1 MVMPDQDVRTFL
13 YEFEAVRPEMIT
25 DPTAWTE
32 EDDRIAE
39 AHFAYLKQATEEGIV
54 LLAGRSLDGKGPAIV
69 ILDAET
75 EDEARRFMQNDPFVA
90 QGLMRA
96 TLHPFRASLVRE

>member
-1 MVMPDQDVRTFL
+1 MPDQDVRTFL

-39 AHFAYLKQATEEGIV
+39 AHFAYLKQATRWG
-54 LLAGRSLDGKGPAIV
+54 SSSSPA
-69 ILDAET
+69 
-75 EDEARRFMQNDPFVA
+75 ARWTARDRP
-90 QGLMRA
+90 
-96 TLHPFRASLVRE
+96 S

>member
-1 MVMPDQDVRTFL
+1 MPDQDVRTFL

-39 AHFAYLKQATEEGIV
+39 AHFAYLQGATEEGTV
-54 LLAGRSLDGKGPAIV
+54 LLAGRSLDATGPAIV

-90 QGLMRA
+90 RGLMRA
-96 TLHPFRASLVRE
+96 TLHPFRASLVRK